1 MPKKSKKQIAED
13 EELIL
18 NELLKDARQSE
29 NNIAHNFGFSRQKVW
44 RIIKK
49 LEQEK
54 KIWGYSAIVDSE
66 IEGYKTYYALC
77 KSKVAYID
85 NADQAIN
92 NIKNNNSKAVG
103 VYLKELHF
111 VNGPYD
117 WVIEFVAK
125 DTIIA
130 KKYVGYMQKEYKDRL
145 KDVVLMENVF
155 SMVKSGKLN
164 PEIEKIREL
173 TLD

>member
-29 NNIAHNFGFSRQKVW
+29 NRIAHNLGFSRQKIW

-54 KIWGYSAIVDSE
+54 KIWGYSTIVDSE
-66 IEGYKTYYALC
+66 IEGYNTYYALC

-92 NIKNNNSKAVG
+92 NLKNNNSKAVG
-103 VYLKELHF
+103 VYLKELHY

-117 WVIEFVAK
+117 WIIEFVAK
-125 DTIIA
+125 NTIIA
-130 KKYVGYMQKEYKDRL
+130 KKYIGYMQKEYKDRL
-145 KDVVLMENVF
+145 TDVVMIENVF
-155 SMVKSGKLN
+155 SLVKSGKLN
-164 PEIEKIREL
+164 PSIEKLREL
-173 TLD
+173 SLE